1 MSGCR
6 QIESGA
12 VELYFYDELDAQERA
27 SVSQHV
33 ASCAECR
40 QALEELDV
48 IRTALS
54 TRPVVS
60 APPDGDWA
68 AFMARL
74 DSAVAIERAAV
85 AHVERAPVIPIQQ
98 VVALPRAR
106 LTHRAAPYLV
116 MAALLTLVTMSV
128 AYVARTGE
136 RSQPATPSVSRA
148 ADPAGTPAV
157 QPVSI
162 EAAFAALSEQHFE
175 RSKLVVL
182 GIASKDARNARS
194 EDWEYE
200 RQLASTLLNDTRLY
214 RLTAEERGLKRIADV
229 MGDLELVLLQAS
241 HGTPSDPEDLQQIQ
255 RLIDKRD
262 LVTQMELVAETQGL

>member
-6 QIESGA
+6 QFESGV
-12 VELYFYDELDAQERA
+12 VELYFYDELEAGERA
-27 SVSQHV
+27 SVAQHV

-60 APPDGDWA
+60 APPGGDWTR
-68 AFMARL
+68 FMTRL
-74 DSAVAIERAAV
+74 DTAVARDEAA
-85 AHVERAPVIPIQQ
+85 RVIPIQHP
-98 VVALPRAR
+98 VAAPRENAR
-106 LTHRAAPYLV
+106 APLTRRAAPYLT
-116 MAALLTLVTMSV
+116 MAALLALVTMSV
-128 AYVARTGE
+128 AYVARTGWGRD
-136 RSQPATPSVSRA
+136 RSQSQATPVARNGEA
-148 ADPAGTPAV
+148 ATAAAAE
-157 QPVSI
+157 PVPV

-182 GIASKDARNARS
+182 GIASKDPRQARS

-200 RQLASTLLNDTRLY
+200 RQLASSLLSDTRLY
-214 RLTAEERGLKRIADV
+214 RLAAEERGLKRIADV
-229 MGDLELVLLQAS
+229 MGDLELVLLQTS
-241 HGTPSDPEDLQQIQ
+241 HGTPSDPEDLEQIQ

-262 LVTQMELVAETQGL
+262 LVTKMKLVAGI

>member
-1 MSGCR
+1 
-6 QIESGA
+6 
-12 VELYFYDELDAQERA
+12 VELYFYDELDAQQRA

-60 APPDGDWA
+60 APPDGDWT

-74 DSAVAIERAAV
+74 DSAVANERAAV
-85 AHVERAPVIPIQQ
+85 APVALAPVIPIQQ
-98 VVALPRAR
+98 VVALPRARAR

-136 RSQPATPSVSRA
+136 RSQPATPTVARV
-148 ADPAGTPAV
+148 ADPAGTPPV

-214 RLTAEERGLKRIADV
+214 RMTAEERGLKRIADV

-262 LVTQMELVAETQGL
+262 LVTKMELVAGTQGL